1 MSRLKEIS
9 AAGAAS
15 GREARRERRR
25 GRSMTGV
32 VTVERGGD
40 CRGRRLGHS
49 GFAGGGKL
57 AEGDV
62 YEKSRVAQAG

>member
-1 MSRLKEIS
+1 MSRLKEMS
-9 AAGAAS
+9 EAGAAI
-15 GREARRERRR
+15 GRAARRERRR

-32 VTVERGGD
+32 VTEAGGGD
-40 CRGRRLGHS
+40 CRGGRVWHS